1 MGNCNAS
8 TVAAESSEIQ
18 AESAQR
24 HPSLMSLPLR
34 TNMKFGWRPDMP
46 DHRDLRVTFDK
57 VDAPSHIKK
66 RAEGDGFAGSIARV
80 PLFVSRVSGFLRTS
94 FKGR

>member
-8 TVAAESSEIQ
+8 VVN
-18 AESAQR
+18 AESAEIAVESL
-24 HPSLMSLPLR
+24 HPNAKSLPLR

-46 DHRDLRVTFDK
+46 DHRDHRVTFDK

-66 RAEGDGFAGSIARV
+66 RSEGQLSLIRQM
-80 PLFVSRVSGFLRTS
+80 L
-94 FKGR
+94 